1 MQGKEKN
8 GTGFKSTADL
18 MAKQK
23 KDKLEAFK
31 DAVWSMPIWLIVVIS
46 VAAVVLITLLVCA
59 IRFVKNNSSQT
70 SEAEKALQKEI

>member
-1 MQGKEKN
+1 
-8 GTGFKSTADL
+8 
-18 MAKQK
+18 
-23 KDKLEAFK
+23 
-31 DAVWSMPIWLIVVIS
+31 MPIWLIVVIS